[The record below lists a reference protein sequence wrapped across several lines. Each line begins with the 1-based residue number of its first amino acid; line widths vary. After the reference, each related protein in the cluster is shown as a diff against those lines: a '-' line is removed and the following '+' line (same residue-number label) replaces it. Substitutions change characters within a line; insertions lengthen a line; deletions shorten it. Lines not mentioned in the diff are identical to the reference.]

1 MERKEFKIS
10 ITMKN
15 VKKRNEGKGQQ
26 QEKKKQKTRGKIV
39 TVARQRALNI
49 VKSHVKMSK
58 ILPNLFLSS
67 EKAVNEENV
76 KQNNIKAN
84 VDLSKLRVVERRIK
98 DSKKIKCLII
108 DVNDDPKQAAILQRN
123 LSNIFKFIKNEINN
137 NHNVVVNCQAGI
149 SRSATVVIGYIMHTQ
164 RLSYDQAYNIVKK
177 RRPIINP
184 NKGFVNMLKYTMKQ
198 KVSSSSS

>member
-15 VKKRNEGKGQQ
+15 AKKRNEGKGQQ

-123 LSNIFKFIKNEINN
+123 HRLDVLSY
-137 NHNVVVNCQAGI
+137 
-149 SRSATVVIGYIMHTQ
+149 ATKHRGYI
-164 RLSYDQAYNIVKK
+164 LSVN
-177 RRPIINP
+177 RPPLEILIHRER
-184 NKGFVNMLKYTMKQ
+184 T
-198 KVSSSSS
+198 S

>member
-1 MERKEFKIS
+1 
-10 ITMKN
+10 MKN
-15 VKKRNEGKGQQ
+15 AKKRNEGKGQQ
-26 QEKKKQKTRGKIV
+26 QEKKKQKDKGKIV

-137 NHNVVVNCQAGI
+137 NHNLVVVNCQTGSFKKCNCCHWLHHAY
-149 SRSATVVIGYIMHTQ
+149 AKVII
-164 RLSYDQAYNIVKK
+164 
-177 RRPIINP
+177 RPSI
-184 NKGFVNMLKYTMKQ
+184 
-198 KVSSSSS
+198 